1 MAAKLLIEAVTR
13 RGCRKLLLISVRS
26 TREYPLFITAAT
38 AVVAAT
44 AGATASAA
52 ATAAA
57 TASAAAVVA
66 AATTAIT
73 AAAADVSVVATVAA
87 NRRRRHT
94 L

>member
-57 TASAAAVVA
+57 TASVAVVA

>member
-38 AVVAAT
+38 A
-44 AGATASAA
+44 AA
-52 ATAAA
+52 A
-57 TASAAAVVA
+57 A